1 MRVSDNTFYGNMKK
15 NLGVRRDALA
25 AAQERA
31 LSGLK
36 VAKPSDDP
44 MAFTQARNHTVEQK
58 RAAGYERTVT
68 SALPSL
74 ETSDTA
80 LGDVEDVM
88 RRVRDIAIQGAN
100 DTLNGTD
107 RDKLRLEL
115 DGLKQQLVTLG
126 NTKTGDRYIFG
137 GYRDGA
143 PPFDAAGMYTGATTG
158 PSVEAARNVMLP
170 TGVTGDRVFG
180 NVNGGQDMF
189 EAITTLQDAL
199 TAGPTTDP
207 VTGDPVSPAVA
218 ISATI
223 TSLDVSLEQVRSARS
238 EVGLHL
244 NSADI
249 SIGMAQREQDQAN
262 EARSRLVEID
272 SVDAYSELMRAQTAL
287 SAAIEIAAQLPPPG
301 LVDRAR

>member
-1 MRVSDNTFYGNMKK
+1 MRVSDNTIYGNMKR

-31 LSGLK
+31 LTGMK
-36 VAKPSDDP
+36 VTKPSDDT
-44 MAFTQARNHTVEQK
+44 MAFTQARSHTVEQK
-58 RAAGYERTVT
+58 RAASYERTVT

-80 LGDVEDVM
+80 LGDIDNVM

-100 DTLNGTD
+100 DTLNPGD
-107 RDKLRLEL
+107 REGLRSEL

-143 PPFDAAGMYTGATTG
+143 PPFDDAGVYTGATAG

-170 TGVTGDRVFG
+170 TGITGDRIFG
-180 NVNGGQDMF
+180 NANGGQDMF
-189 EAITTLQDAL
+189 QAITDLQTAL
-199 TAGPTTDP
+199 TAGTTVDP
-207 VTGDPVSPAVA
+207 ITGEPVSPAVA
-218 ISATI
+218 ISAAI
-223 TSLDVSLEQVRSARS
+223 APLDVSLEQVRVARS
-238 EVGLHL
+238 EIGLHL
-244 NSADI
+244 NAADI
-249 SIGMAQREQDQAN
+249 SIGMAQREQDQAGA
-262 EARSRLVEID
+262 ARTKLIEID
-272 SVDAYSELMRAQTAL
+272 TVDAYSDLVRAQTAL
-287 SAAIEIAAQLPPPG
+287 SAAVEIAAQLPPPG